1 MLTARL
7 DTSANMLQRLG
18 LLVADEPTV
27 LAVVMV
33 VAAVVAAVAVVVG
46 VVVGVVVAVVVGVVA
61 VAGQVLWRSVVC
73 RKRRLSVPLG
83 WRSFP
88 RLRDQ
93 HWSPSRLPWRERRR
107 LWVRRRAGRCWTR
120 VSSVSRSSSTYR
132 SGAAAGCASRR
143 RWR

>member
-1 MLTARL
+1 MVRL

-18 LLVADEPTV
+18 LLVAGKPAV

-33 VAAVVAAVAVVVG
+33 VMVVAAGVAV
-46 VVVGVVVAVVVGVVA
+46 AAVVGVVA

-83 WRSFP
+83 WGSFP

-93 HWSPSRLPWRERRR
+93 HWSPSRLPRRERRR
-107 LWVRRRAGRCWTR
+107 L
-120 VSSVSRSSSTYR
+120 
-132 SGAAAGCASRR
+132 
-143 RWR
+143 

>member
-1 MLTARL
+1 MVRL

-18 LLVADEPTV
+18 LLVAGKPAV

-33 VAAVVAAVAVVVG
+33 VMVVAAGVAVVVG
-46 VVVGVVVAVVVGVVA
+46 VVGVVA

-83 WRSFP
+83 WHSFP

-93 HWSPSRLPWRERRR
+93 HWSPSRLPRRERRR
-107 LWVRRRAGRCWTR
+107 L
-120 VSSVSRSSSTYR
+120 
-132 SGAAAGCASRR
+132 
-143 RWR
+143 